1 MGAAGRKRGRGRGG
15 RGGASSSQ
23 ARTPSPLPNRYDFT
37 PARTSKSPPPLVRT
51 CQPSVSVRDYPPP
64 NQLFQHSRS
73 QRRSSESQPANSPRS
88 QPRTSPPPQPRSSTH
103 SHHRPSPMSEE
114 QTSPAFEATNSEAD
128 EGATFEE
135 EEDLVPANLAED
147 QLQILNAM
155 LTQPG
160 REEFTTVLSPIKRP
174 NTTWFGRDKSSLTR
188 KITKVFTNKFDGP
201 FYSWTCVPRERQER
215 FFVEFAKTHTWD
227 PLVTGV
233 VQQKFES
240 ICQQRMKDM
249 VSKVRT
255 SREQPNWIGDTLWKQ
270 MTQYWNTEEAKE
282 KSATTSGARL
292 SEQEELGRPVSLGE
306 VFIKTHTKADG
317 TFVDRKAESVA
328 ERYKRNLEARISNQG
343 ALDSYA
349 LEELTVQEENDLFLQ
364 STFTNERGIP
374 YGIGS
379 LSQSHINGKRKYPGS
394 SSTYKTLQ
402 EQLEEAQR
410 KIEEQAAENARQ
422 NSELTRVSAEQQAK
436 INKISLVERYL
447 AATDP
452 GFLDFLAANN
462 TSEEP
467 DDAAPMTSALQTII
481 LPES

>member
-23 ARTPSPLPNRYDFT
+23 ARTPSPLPNR
-37 PARTSKSPPPLVRT
+37 
-51 CQPSVSVRDYPPP
+51 
-64 NQLFQHSRS
+64 
-73 QRRSSESQPANSPRS
+73 
-88 QPRTSPPPQPRSSTH
+88 
-103 SHHRPSPMSEE
+103 
-114 QTSPAFEATNSEAD
+114 
-128 EGATFEE
+128 
-135 EEDLVPANLAED
+135 
-147 QLQILNAM
+147 
-155 LTQPG
+155 
-160 REEFTTVLSPIKRP
+160 
-174 NTTWFGRDKSSLTR
+174 FGRDKSSLTR
-188 KITKVFTNKFDGP
+188 KITKVFTNKFDGL

-227 PLVTGV
+227 PLITGV

-240 ICQQRMKDM
+240 ICQQKMKDM
-249 VSKVRT
+249 ESKVRT

-270 MTQYWNTEEAKE
+270 MSQYWNTEEAKE

-292 SEQEELGRPVSLGE
+292 SERKGLGPHIPVSEEELGRPVSLGE

-343 ALDSYA
+343 ALDSDA
-349 LEELTVQEENDLFLQ
+349 LEELTVEEENDLFLQ

-379 LSQSHINGKRKYPGS
+379 LSQSHINGMRKYPGS

-422 NSELTRVSAEQQAK
+422 KSDLTRVSAEQQAK
-436 INKISLVERYL
+436 IDKLSLVDRYL

-462 TSEEP
+462 TYEEP
-467 DDAAPMTSALQTII
+467 DAAPMTSAPQTII